1 MVRPTTFR
9 QKAVVAAA
17 LSGLATIT
25 VAGIGMAGA
34 DAASQAAP
42 PPQPTLA
49 QSRALAASGAAKLV
63 SGRPAA
69 LHAGTADKFIAH
81 PVISSAGK
89 QYVPYTRTYNGLPVV
104 GGDFVV
110 QTDARGNVEAT
121 SSALDHL
128 ITGLGTKASVSSKR
142 AAALAEAKLLKVA
155 SVSRPRL
162 VVHAL
167 GTPRLAWE
175 TRVSGVKGKGK
186 YRQLSRQ
193 SVYVDAR
200 TGKVISAKEHIVA
213 GEGTGHYN
221 GPNPLTINTSGSG
234 SEFSMTDP
242 NIKNLACQDAANEQ
256 TFTGPDDKWGDG
268 DGKSKETGCAD
279 TLYAAQTEAKMLK
292 EWLGRDGQDGEGGA
306 WPIRVGLD
314 DVNAY
319 YDGFQVQIGHNQ
331 AGDWIS
337 SMDVVGHELGH
348 GIDDHTPG
356 GISNNGTQEF
366 IADTFGAMTEAYAN
380 QPADFDEPDFL
391 VGEEIDLVGSGP
403 IRNMYD
409 PSQVN
414 GDPNCYSDDIPDT
427 EVHSAAG
434 PGNHWFYLLAQG
446 NKPSGGPESP
456 TCNTSDVTGVGI
468 EKAAKILYNA
478 MLLKTSDSSYLKYR
492 TWTLTAAKTLFAG
505 SCTEFDTVKAAWDA
519 VSVPA
524 QSDDPTCDGSDP
536 TPSPTTSPTDPTPSP
551 TDPTPT
557 DPTTSPTDP
566 TPSPTDPTPT
576 DPTTSP
582 TQGGDV
588 DFTGVAAL
596 SNCSASVIRFEDSQP
611 TDPALGLTNGH
622 CYEGGMPEAG
632 QVIVDQPSSRQ
643 FTLLGTDGQAIGDVN
658 ATKVLYST
666 MTKTDVTLYQLGKT
680 YQELADEFSGFTPLT
695 LAKESPADGRESKV
709 VSGYWQKI
717 YDCSVDHTV
726 YQLKE
731 ADWTMERSIKYKQ
744 PGCDTIGGT
753 SGSPVVATDSHEV
766 IGINNTGN
774 EDGERCAMNNPCEVD
789 ENGNVTVDQ
798 GAAYGQQTAWFYTCL
813 TADHT
818 LDLTKEGCEL
828 PAPQA
833 LRAKRQRQ
841 DLSTQRAGHGTTWP
855 ALSSYRP
862 GSAAVGLGA
871 GRSRLQPGEQP
882 GQGVL
887 GHRQLDGAAVDG
899 LDVDDHVTGVGDQG
913 FVAHRAA
920 VPDPFQPAA
929 VQGALGA
936 QGQAEDT
943 EPLQLVTDVPPEAER
958 PAAAL
963 VGVAVPRRQ
972 PQAAIER
979 AAVPGDPATA
989 ARESDQEQHT
999 TREDDPDCIEEPSH
1013 LVPTPFLAPSRAP
1026 PRRTTMFNYAE
1037 RVSPAVPRPSPAP
1050 RRARRAPRGPPRAH
1064 PWRGRARGRAWPPRG
1079 RSRAP
1084 SRRARRG
1091 SRPGRWRPR

>member
-1 MVRPTTFR
+1 MNRFARKLALPLCFALLVGVSCGKDNKKEASKGSDTKTTKEDIKVGAIFDLSGATADVGTPYSEGIRDYVEYKNAEGGVEGHKLALTWQDFGYKVPQAEQLYQQYVSQGAKVFMGWGTADTEALRPRVTADKVPFMSASYAETLSDPKVTPYNFFPGASYSQQMR
-9 QKAVVAAA
+9 IALQYIADKNKGKHTEVAVFHHDSPFGTSPLEDGKKYIADKKLDIGFKNYPMPAGATDYVAQIGQATSQKAKYVIIQNV
-17 LSGLATIT
+17 S
-25 VAGIGMAGA
+25 
-34 DAASQAAP
+34 
-42 PPQPTLA
+42 
-49 QSRALAASGAAKLV
+49 SGAAKLV

-142 AAALAEAKLLKVA
+142 AAALAEAKLVKVA

-319 YDGFQVQIGHNQ
+319 YDGSQVQIGHNQ

-833 LRAKRQRQ
+833 LRAKR
-841 DLSTQRAGHGTTWP
+841 
-855 ALSSYRP
+855 
-862 GSAAVGLGA
+862 
-871 GRSRLQPGEQP
+871 
-882 GQGVL
+882 
-887 GHRQLDGAAVDG
+887 
-899 LDVDDHVTGVGDQG
+899 
-913 FVAHRAA
+913 
-920 VPDPFQPAA
+920 
-929 VQGALGA
+929 
-936 QGQAEDT
+936 
-943 EPLQLVTDVPPEAER
+943 
-958 PAAAL
+958 
-963 VGVAVPRRQ
+963 
-972 PQAAIER
+972 
-979 AAVPGDPATA
+979 
-989 ARESDQEQHT
+989 
-999 TREDDPDCIEEPSH
+999 
-1013 LVPTPFLAPSRAP
+1013 
-1026 PRRTTMFNYAE
+1026 
-1037 RVSPAVPRPSPAP
+1037 
-1050 RRARRAPRGPPRAH
+1050 
-1064 PWRGRARGRAWPPRG
+1064 
-1079 RSRAP
+1079 
-1084 SRRARRG
+1084 
-1091 SRPGRWRPR
+1091 